1 MISSRLASP
10 APTMVALCRLVL
22 GVLSRMGASPARD
35 ERVIHAVVSAE
46 RQGDNALEC
55 RLQGM
60 VGRAIRLSLESV
72 AMSMGCSIASQKLYC
87 IEIHHNA

>member
-1 MISSRLASP
+1 
-10 APTMVALCRLVL
+10 MVVLCRLVL
-22 GVLSRMGASPARD
+22 VVLSRMGASPARD
-35 ERVIHAVVSAE
+35 EMAIYIVISAE
-46 RQGDNALEC
+46 RQGEHALEC

-87 IEIHHNA
+87 IVINHNA